1 MITAIVLAAGESKR
15 MGRPKMLLSYG
26 KKTIIETVIDNV
38 IQSKVDKV
46 LVVLGS
52 DRKKIERKIK
62 DYPDIEIAFNP
73 DYSKGMLSS
82 VQTGFQ
88 SLARGTQGVMVL
100 LGDQPSI
107 STAVINNIIDAFK
120 TRKKGIILP
129 VYKKDRGHPVLIDI
143 KYRREV
149 EKLSPEVGLRG
160 LVYGHPEDVL
170 EVAVEDPEILQ
181 DIDDMK
187 DYKREL
193 KDRGE

>member
-26 KKTIIETVIDNV
+26 KKTIIETVIDNI

-62 DYPDIEIAFNP
+62 DYPDIKIAFNP

-120 TRKKGIILP
+120 TQKKGIILP

-160 LVYGHPEDVL
+160 LVYGHPEDIL
-170 EVAVEDPEILQ
+170 EVAVGDPEILQ
-181 DIDDMK
+181 DIDDVE
-187 DYKREL
+187 DYRREL